1 MTDPVVVDQSALVL
15 KVQSPGS
22 LPTGV
27 ASDKLLS
34 TQSMPRNPCL
44 MNAMRVLG
52 LVEQSSQGF
61 DRMWLSM
68 LISGREAPEVEV
80 GSESVSVTFLAGT
93 PDEAFIQAL
102 NSVSANLTPGLTED
116 VGCVII
122 FRYLTRHSAV
132 SLSSAVT
139 LLQTSEGTARQIMVF
154 LVQQRLVTPVDTRPD
169 EWILSDVVRSL
180 TKTILS
186 IPLAVP
192 SVHKWIEERMLAG
205 EALTN
210 KEISHATGVPSRD
223 VTDVLRYLASSG
235 VIMKDSNGPSRG
247 PGVRWVHA

>member
-1 MTDPVVVDQSALVL
+1 MTDPGVVDQSALML

-68 LISGREAPEVEV
+68 LISGREAPEVEE

-93 PDEAFIQAL
+93 PVAS
-102 NSVSANLTPGLTED
+102 NSVVYS
-116 VGCVII
+116 
-122 FRYLTRHSAV
+122 Y
-132 SLSSAVT
+132 
-139 LLQTSEGTARQIMVF
+139 
-154 LVQQRLVTPVDTRPD
+154 RLVNP
-169 EWILSDVVRSL
+169 
-180 TKTILS
+180 
-186 IPLAVP
+186 PLPTSKETTAVP
-192 SVHKWIEERMLAG
+192 FDSAPTHPRKD
-205 EALTN
+205 TN
-210 KEISHATGVPSRD
+210 DG
-223 VTDVLRYLASSG
+223 
-235 VIMKDSNGPSRG
+235 
-247 PGVRWVHA
+247 

>member
-132 SLSSAVT
+132 SFSSAVT

-169 EWILSDVVRSL
+169 EWI
-180 TKTILS
+180 
-186 IPLAVP
+186 
-192 SVHKWIEERMLAG
+192 EERMLAG

-223 VTDVLRYLASSG
+223 VTDVLRYLASNG